1 MAKAINYPLSAFAG
15 NPATMQARVLVST
28 GAVATSSNVSAI
40 AVTVTNA
47 QGTTTYSGPVTVNT
61 AMSALTVDARWTV
74 DPIGRNFLDVIPGTA
89 WETPGWYQVLYE
101 FTDSTGAIFPL
112 CWQGAVAG
120 VA

>member
-1 MAKAINYPLSAFAG
+1 MAKAINYPLSVFAG
-15 NPATMQARVLVST
+15 TPATMQARVLVST
-28 GAVATSSNVSAI
+28 GAVATAANVQSI
-40 AVTVTNA
+40 TVTVTNS
-47 QGTTTYSGPVTVNT
+47 QGTTTYSGSVTVAT
-61 AMSALTVDARWTV
+61 AMSVLTVDARWTA

-101 FTDSTGAIFPL
+101 FTDSAGQVFPL